1 MEEKL
6 SKFEEKI
13 VNFLMSHYEQQFSS
27 SRQSVTE
34 TKRMSKSRRDIAE
47 KIQNSVNGFAILSE
61 IIRISNITPD
71 AASGQAGKKY
81 VRQLHSDLPE
91 NIIRATRGFDLI
103 GEEHVLGYFKN
114 LQRGFASDVFSMEA
128 VERMLRY
135 IFVFHPD
142 GILAQG
148 SAGGVTY
155 QNSEDVKSPQYRN
168 EHKKYYRDM
177 AAMLVEFGMSE
188 VKKNLHPEKDRSLID
203 SLDLTV
209 NMIKKLDYHVERT
222 DGPKTDA

>member
-27 SRQSVTE
+27 GRQSVTE

-71 AASGQAGKKY
+71 TASDHTGKKY

-91 NIIRATRGFDLI
+91 SIIKATRDFDLI

-114 LQRGFASDVFSMEA
+114 LQRGFAADVLSPEA
-128 VERMLRY
+128 VERRLRY
-135 IFVFHPD
+135 SFVFHPT
-142 GILAQG
+142 GILARE

-155 QNSEDVKSPQYRN
+155 QNSEDVKSPQYKD
-168 EHKKYYRDM
+168 EHKRYYRDM
-177 AAMLVEFGMSE
+177 AAMLVEFGTGE

-209 NMIKKLDYHVERT
+209 NMIKKLDYHVEQT